1 MRKLFAML
9 GIIAALVIPRVIL
22 AEETDT
28 SNWATA
34 TGLQATGDASFG
46 PGYTTGENASLAF
59 FIGNY
64 IIKPVFGIVGTIFFA
79 LTVYAGVLWMTA
91 AGDPK
96 KVEKAKDILVTSVI
110 GTVIVVSAYVITN
123 AVFSGLTEGTIS

>member
-1 MRKLFAML
+1 MRKLFAIL
-9 GIIAALVIPRVIL
+9 GIIAALVIPRVIF
-22 AEETDT
+22 AEEDT
-28 SNWATA
+28 SNWTTA

-46 PGYTTGENASLAF
+46 PGYTTGENASIAY

-96 KVEKAKDILVTSVI
+96 KVDKAKDILVSSVI

-123 AVFSGLTEGTIS
+123 AVFSGLTEGTIT

>member
-1 MRKLFAML
+1 MRKLFAIL
-9 GIIAALVIPRVIL
+9 GIIAALVIPRVIF
-22 AEETDT
+22 AEEDT
-28 SNWATA
+28 SNWTTA

-46 PGYTTGENASLAF
+46 PGYTTGENASIAY

-96 KVEKAKDILVTSVI
+96 KVDKAKDILVSSVI
-110 GTVIVVSAYVITN
+110 GTVIVISAYVITN
-123 AVFSGLTEGTIS
+123 AVFSGLTEGTIT

>member
-1 MRKLFAML
+1 MRKLFAIL
-9 GIIAALVIPRVIL
+9 GIIAALVIPRVIF
-22 AEETDT
+22 AEEDT
-28 SNWATA
+28 SDWTTA
-34 TGLQATGDASFG
+34 TGLQDTGDAAFG
-46 PGYTTGENASLAF
+46 SGYTSGENASIAF

-96 KVEKAKDILVTSVI
+96 KVDKAKDILVASVI

>member
-1 MRKLFAML
+1 MRKLFA
-9 GIIAALVIPRVIL
+9 IL
-22 AEETDT
+22 AVFGMLVLPQVVFAAEDT

-34 TGLQATGDASFG
+34 TGLQDTGNAAFG
-46 PGYTTGENASLAF
+46 AGYTSGENASLAY

-96 KVEKAKDILVTSVI
+96 KVDKAKDILVSSVI
-110 GTVIVVSAYVITN
+110 GTVIVISAYVITN
-123 AVFSGLTEGTIS
+123 AVFSGLTEGTIT

>member
-1 MRKLFAML
+1 MRKLFAIL
-9 GIIAALVIPRVIL
+9 GIFAALVFPRVIFADWADASGL
-22 AEETDT
+22 KTTAE
-28 SNWATA
+28 N
-34 TGLQATGDASFG
+34 SFG
-46 PGYTTGENASLAF
+46 PNTPTSLPS
-59 FIGNY
+59 FIGTY
-64 IIKPVFGIVGTIFFA
+64 IIAPVFGIVGTIFFA

-123 AVFSGLTEGTIS
+123 AVFSGLTAGSIT